1 MRAYTLT
8 KFGLTIN
15 KDVRQLSVEELRTY
29 LSEYGV
35 ITFRNQE
42 LSDDEYVNVMQSFGS
57 ILSYLQQHVTKK
69 YVSPTH
75 QGIILMHNQ
84 DFLGKTRG
92 AWHIDH
98 PYLGPKNLP
107 IRSLYSYNQCSPN
120 NQTEFADLKYL
131 SAEIIKK
138 FPNVVNAKVKYVTDK
153 PMEFCVPYQFSK
165 TPIVRYDPR
174 MTSVDSELDI
184 TAIRAFALDI
194 LSTNDVPKFSIDWQL
209 NDLVI
214 FDNNQAIHRR
224 SMQTGEV
231 LHKRLTTDHWL

>member
-1 MRAYTLT
+1 MS

-15 KDVRQLSVEELRTY
+15 EDARKLSAKELQSY

-35 ITFRNQE
+35 IAFRNQE
-42 LSDDEYVNVMQSFGS
+42 LSDDDYVNVMSSFGP
-57 ILSYLQQHVTKK
+57 ILTYLQQHVTKK
-69 YVSPTH
+69 YVSQSH

-84 DFLGKTRG
+84 DFLGNTRG

-107 IRSLYSYNQCSPN
+107 IRSLYSYDQCSPG

-131 SAEIIKK
+131 SAAIIEK
-138 FPNVVNAKVKYVTDK
+138 FPNVLNAKVKYVTDK
-153 PMEFCVPYQFSK
+153 PMEFCVPYEYSY

-174 MTSVDSELDI
+174 MTSVDNNLDI
-184 TAIRAFALDI
+184 GAVRNYALQILNDGNIPTFA
-194 LSTNDVPKFSIDWQL
+194 IDWQL

-224 SMQTGEV
+224 SMQTGEI
-231 LHKRLTTDHWL
+231 LHKRLTTNHWL